1 MRSEARAFAL
11 QMLYQAAIYPEQAA
25 GQIQAPYWQQAFF
38 EDSDLYFPLHL
49 FRQFFWGPPRSEEQT
64 QTRYQDQMIEI
75 KQYWADKQEPDY
87 AAVELIDL
95 FQRLFWKKV
104 TDERED
110 EEPVEIE
117 ITVEASTTRNLLD
130 KADGLSREFA
140 NLLVTGTLEN
150 LAQIDTTIESA
161 LIKWELR
168 RLHLVDLSILR
179 ASVYEMLYLIDIPPI
194 VSINE
199 AIELAKKFGTDD
211 SPRFINGVLDQVKKT
226 SLDTVSQEF
235 LRTSESSG

>member
-25 GQIQAPYWQQAFF
+25 GQIQARYWQQAFF

-49 FRQFFWGPPRSEEQT
+49 FRQFFCGPPRSEEQT

-130 KADGLSREFA
+130 KADG
-140 NLLVTGTLEN
+140 
-150 LAQIDTTIESA
+150 
-161 LIKWELR
+161 
-168 RLHLVDLSILR
+168 
-179 ASVYEMLYLIDIPPI
+179 
-194 VSINE
+194 
-199 AIELAKKFGTDD
+199 
-211 SPRFINGVLDQVKKT
+211 
-226 SLDTVSQEF
+226 
-235 LRTSESSG
+235 

>member
-11 QMLYQAAIYPEQAA
+11 QMLYQAAVYPEQAV
-25 GQIQAPYWQQAFF
+25 GQIQVHYWQQAFC

-75 KQYWADKQEPDY
+75 KQYWANKQEPDY
-87 AAVELIDL
+87 ATVELIDL
-95 FQRLFWKKV
+95 FQRLFWNKV
-104 TDERED
+104 TDEREG
-110 EEPVEIE
+110 EEPAEIE
-117 ITVEASTTRNLLD
+117 ITVEASTTQNLLG

-150 LAQIDTTIESA
+150 LTQIDTTIESA

-179 ASVYEMLYLIDIPPI
+179 ASIYEMLYLIDIPPI

-211 SPRFINGVLDQVKKT
+211 SPRFINGVLDQVKNT
-226 SLDTVSQEF
+226 SLDTVSLEF
-235 LRTSESSG
+235 LRTSESTG

>member
-1 MRSEARAFAL
+1 M
-11 QMLYQAAIYPEQAA
+11 
-25 GQIQAPYWQQAFF
+25 
-38 EDSDLYFPLHL
+38 
-49 FRQFFWGPPRSEEQT
+49 
-64 QTRYQDQMIEI
+64 
-75 KQYWADKQEPDY
+75 
-87 AAVELIDL
+87 
-95 FQRLFWKKV
+95 

-110 EEPVEIE
+110 EAPVEIE

-140 NLLVTGTLEN
+140 ILLVTGPLEN
-150 LAQIDTTIESA
+150 LAQLDTTIESA